1 MVAVAR
7 SAPVGRPPL
16 VLRIESVRFGVVPVH
31 PEQKSWTST
40 FTSWPVTAGI
50 KVCPP
55 QLAVPK
61 LVPVVV
67 PAVFDWSRFGA
78 FTRRTSPGLVVR
90 STLVATPVWKSA
102 WVVSTGQALVGAVP
116 SEKFC
121 VVVLPSVM
129 TMLVTVLELY
139 PGALA
144 VSLG

>member
-31 PEQKSWTST
+31 PEQKSWTSS
-40 FTSWPVTAGI
+40 FTRLPVTAGI

-55 QLAVPK
+55 QLVVEK

-67 PAVFDWSRFGA
+67 PAVFDWSRVGA
-78 FTRRTSPGLVVR
+78 FDRVALPGLAAR
-90 STLVATPVWKSA
+90 SRFVGVPAWKSSC
-102 WVVSTGQALVGAVP
+102 VVSVGHALAGALA

-121 VVVLPSVM
+121 VVVLPSV
-129 TMLVTVLELY
+129 TGMLAAVLELY
-139 PGALA
+139 PGSLA